1 MRIETI
7 CTGDELLTGLTADTN
22 STFFQA
28 RLLETLGLQVQRNTV
43 VGDVREELTA
53 VMREVAARADVVL
66 VSGGLGPT
74 ADDLTVECA
83 AAAKG
88 VGTERNEEAWRSI
101 QARFAERGLRLSAN
115 NEKQAWVPKGS
126 EVVINTQGSAPMFV
140 MSLEKARL
148 FFVPGV
154 PTEYR
159 HLVETEVLPRLRTLR
174 GKTQEY
180 RVLKLL
186 KTMGLAESHLEEKVQ
201 SVVKVFPQVV
211 FGYRTHPP
219 ENHLKLLAVA
229 SSPDG
234 AADLAERAAAQC
246 REALGLYLFGEGDDR
261 YSQVVGRLLRARK
274 ETVAVAESCT
284 AGNVAALL
292 AQEPGA
298 SEYLLGGAV
307 TYQAATKQQWAGV
320 KAETLEKFGEVSNE
334 VAKEMAE
341 GVRAAAGASWGLAT
355 TGWAGPKGGTAT
367 DPVGTVYLA
376 CAGADGTHVRRVLL
390 PGDRQRIQKFAA
402 YGALDVLRRAMLR

>member
-22 STFFQA
+22 STFFQT
-28 RLLETLGLQVQRNTV
+28 RLLETLGLQVQRSTV

-88 VGTERNEEAWRSI
+88 VGTERNEEAWRYI

-140 MSLEKARL
+140 MTLERARL

-154 PTEYR
+154 PVEYR
-159 HLVETEVLPRLRTLR
+159 HLVETEVLPRLRALR
-174 GKTQEY
+174 GDAHEH

-186 KTMGLAESHLEEKVQ
+186 KTIGLAESHLEEKVQ
-201 SVVKVFPQVV
+201 PVVKAFPGVV

-229 SSPDG
+229 GSSES

-246 REALGLYLFGEGDDR
+246 REVLGPYLFGEGDDR

-274 ETVAVAESCT
+274 ETVAAAESCT
-284 AGNVAALL
+284 AGHVTALL

-298 SEYLLGGAV
+298 SDYLLGGAV
-307 TYQAATKQQWAGV
+307 TYQASVKQAWAGV
-320 KAETLEKFGEVSNE
+320 KAQTLEKFGEVS
-334 VAKEMAE
+334 
-341 GVRAAAGASWGLAT
+341 RS
-355 TGWAGPKGGTAT
+355 
-367 DPVGTVYLA
+367 
-376 CAGADGTHVRRVLL
+376 
-390 PGDRQRIQKFAA
+390 
-402 YGALDVLRRAMLR
+402 VLR